1 MLGSFS
7 IQKQSQGRRG
17 PLGCSLRTTTIV
29 QLWQAQKKTRNAPFP
44 SGGRDS
50 RTNRNPR
57 LDICIK
63 GSALYRHM
71 LKDLGYGSGALP
83 RESGGAC
90 QRRSCAAIGNR
101 QTGRQAGRQA
111 GRCPSCLFS
120 WSSERNERR
129 DVGGREEEQRS
140 CMSCVHFGS
149 QNSASPCSAYG
160 NGERACTTAMARAA
174 LGRLAFDWIPAR

>member
-111 GRCPSCLFS
+111 DVLAAYSLGRA
-120 WSSERNERR
+120 NETRGEMW
-129 DVGGREEEQRS
+129 VGGRKNRGPVCPVCILALKTQHPPAR
-140 CMSCVHFGS
+140 H
-149 QNSASPCSAYG
+149 
-160 NGERACTTAMARAA
+160 TAMESVLAPRRWPA
-174 LGRLAFDWIPAR
+174 LL